1 MYLTGRKFFA
11 HTAGTRLE
19 DGFEVEAIEVR
30 LGYWRKHPNLH
41 GYIVQEFA
49 EGRDECQNIE
59 LGVEE
64 LEKIIKAVKDKA
76 LPKTEGFFFGESSG
90 DDDELAEDL
99 EILGKAV
106 SWLTHLDPDD
116 RKYWYSVIYHASWLI
131 LAMVYCAGYYATCL
145 PSLT

>member
-1 MYLTGRKFFA
+1 MYLEGRKHFV
-11 HTAGTRLE
+11 GSGQKRME
-19 DGFEVEAIEVR
+19 DGFEVDAIQVSIA
-30 LGYWRKHPNLH
+30 YWRKHPNLH

-64 LEKIIKAVKDKA
+64 LEKIIKAVKDKT

-90 DDDELAEDL
+90 DDDEMAEDL

-106 SWLTHLDPDD
+106 SWLTHLDREHVRDH
-116 RKYWYSVIYHASWLI
+116 WYSVVYHASW
-131 LAMVYCAGYYATCL
+131 
-145 PSLT
+145 